1 MKDNYQS
8 VIKIFQKNHGV
19 MKSSQAF
26 AHGIQPRI
34 LYQMRDSGLLIQE
47 GHGLYRLANEQ
58 VWSDP
63 DLAVVA
69 LLIPKG
75 VICLISALYF
85 HQITTQIPHEVYVAL
100 PRNSEKPRI
109 QYPPTRFF
117 WISPAPFQAGVENH
131 KIDNVDIRV
140 YSVAKTIA
148 DCFKFRN
155 RIGMEVALEA
165 LREGLQQRKCTP
177 HEIQSFARVNRV
189 ERVMLPYLEALA

>member
-1 MKDNYQS
+1 MKNDFQS
-8 VIKIFQKNHGV
+8 ALKIFQKKHGV

-26 AHGIQPRI
+26 EEGIQPRT
-34 LYQMRDSGLLIQE
+34 LYQMRDSGLLVQE

-63 DLAVVA
+63 DLAIVS

-85 HQITTQIPHEVYVAL
+85 HQLTTQIPHEVYVAL
-100 PRNSEKPRI
+100 PKDSEKPRI
-109 QYPPTRFF
+109 KYPPTRFF
-117 WISPAPFQAGVENH
+117 WVSPEPFKAGIEKH
-131 KIDNVDIRV
+131 SLDNVEVKV

-155 RIGMEVALEA
+155 KIGMEVALEA
-165 LREGLQQRKCTP
+165 LREGLRQKKCTP
-177 HEIQSFARVNRV
+177 NEILRFARVNRV
-189 ERVMLPYLEALA
+189 ERVLLPYLEALA